1 MKIAFIV
8 GTFPSLSET
17 FILNQITGLIDRG
30 HEVHIHP
37 VNGLPKNYTGK
48 MHPIVELGTGSNAA
62 TYTKLNKTEEDT
74 DSDAKNSRIFD
85 GGYGVV

>member
-1 MKIAFIV
+1 MGRNNKDFNTERV
-8 GTFPSLSET
+8 MDYS
-17 FILNQITGLIDRG
+17 
-30 HEVHIHP
+30 
-37 VNGLPKNYTGK
+37 VNPKTGK